1 MPPLDEE
8 IKALRK
14 KWSDEGYTPP
24 SLPEANPEG
33 KSLRWEQIQPKFKK
47 IAEDFETVTGFKP
60 TFTSGFRTQEE
71 QDALKVPGKAKVSRH
86 SSGRALD
93 QGIAGLSKEQ
103 INKALN
109 YYNRQP
115 GVKASVH
122 NNNHIHTEYLGDDE
136 FDSNE
141 QPIDQPKPV
150 KSVDPK
156 LALEI
161 NALRKSWG
169 AEELPTPTQELIK
182 STASSVVSGGP
193 KRDITSEINEL
204 KQKWGAEDIAN
215 KTPPIAKKPVATA
228 QNPLKAISSSFVQ
241 GSNDLRP
248 FDGIVGTGFNIP
260 QEEIDQLIAD
270 KKYYPRESMNQFIET
285 PLIQAETIKNLLNKL
300 AEEPEGFKS
309 IQEELDQEIAN
320 NPNGLHANINAVG
333 RGTRDAISN
342 LVSGFSTPKSIATG
356 AGLAVPVL
364 GPILAAVIAP
374 SMVKGSLEGIDNTI
388 QSINEGDVEGST
400 RNALETLANLG
411 MTYGAGKL
419 ALSPFK
425 KLVMTYKTNKLALSP
440 FKKAAPIQTTPAEL
454 PVEIANQLKQEAQ
467 PATIS
472 QGTPKRPESIYLGSG
487 LGGLQ
492 RLFEKDPI
500 VKARL
505 DKVAEIEQQAK
516 ASGKKMHEVL
526 REQGENFDP
535 DLYAEVMNRQ
545 REVAREAEK
554 SSLVQR
560 ASDLKRELKVKL
572 VDSVAPLEDAL
583 RTWEKNNPEQ
593 APFGLSR
600 TERLTDR
607 IDKSFRAVNMAGQ
620 FMKDNGLEGVIKS
633 LENVK
638 DLDVLDQYL
647 IAKHAPERE
656 VVGKTSGRDLELD
669 RQFLEAK
676 APQFEEHAK
685 VVQNYAQKLLD
696 YSVDAGLISKES
708 AARLK
713 EQYPNYVPLNRV
725 FNELEV
731 VPSSFKP
738 KGPASLSKQTVV
750 QKSTGSLREIESPI
764 ASLMEKTADAFMQGE
779 RNKTTQYL
787 VEQHQLEGNPFGLR
801 KLKPDEKPSEGMG
814 KVELFRN
821 GEKEIWETDP
831 EIAAAAKSLNV
842 QQFGLLARI
851 LRKPSLVFKAGT
863 TGVNPV
869 FALMNLIKDTG
880 HALTLSK
887 NSRGG
892 ALSTPFG
899 LKQALKGGEFSDMLA
914 REGAMD
920 SSFDPFREQFL
931 KNVKEIRSDRDLA
944 SKIKFRANPLH
955 ILKNIE
961 DVINVGERTTRIAQA
976 KAAYDAAI
984 KAGLS
989 PADAQIKAA
998 LAARKTTTDFYRKG
1012 EWGAVL
1018 NSVSPYLNAG
1028 IQGSRTLVRRLHE
1041 SPGKTTAKIVA
1052 LAAVPSALATLYNLN
1067 DPERKKIYADL
1078 NEKEKDD
1085 NIVIITP
1092 WASFNEKTKQWD
1104 GVIKIPKPQ
1113 GISNLIRP
1121 MTKYIEHL
1129 HDVDPQTVGSMAK
1142 EFLSAGTGAVLPFE
1156 PSVQGLSNFLI
1167 PPPLK
1172 GVAENLYNKDFYFNK
1187 PIVPDYIDRQPSKDL
1202 PPERQTLPN
1211 TSFVANKVGQTLGV
1225 SPLKVD
1231 HLIKSTFGGMGY
1243 TTTRAV
1249 DAALNLTGIASDDE
1263 VKRLEGKPWMNL
1275 LTLGTGPE
1283 FVRRLSQ
1290 ARGGE
1295 LDKKVA
1301 TEAQEV
1307 VQQGAARKQD
1317 VYREAKAFLDE
1328 GESLPREVA
1337 NARFDQIKK
1346 EKPDVAKKILQLSK
1360 EKKANL
1366 SSADKAIMALGAEDG
1381 TRARFLYNHFNK
1393 LDSEEGKAVW
1403 EELKQKG
1410 ILTDKVIQQI
1420 KELKASRG
1428 LRESADEN

>member
-33 KSLRWEQIQPKFKK
+33 KPLRWDQIQPKLKK
-47 IAEDFETVTGFKP
+47 TAEDFETVVGFKP
-60 TFTSGFRTQEE
+60 TYTSGFRTQAE

-93 QGIAGLSKEQ
+93 EGIAGLNQDQ
-103 INKALN
+103 INKALG
-109 YYNRQP
+109 YYNSQP
-115 GVKASVH
+115 GFKAAVH
-122 NNNHIHTEYLGDDE
+122 NNNHIHVDYLGDDE
-136 FDSNE
+136 LDPSTQQSAN
-141 QPIDQPKPV
+141 QPTTPKP
-150 KSVDPK
+150 VDPK
-156 LALEI
+156 LAIEI
-161 NALRKSWG
+161 NQLRKNWG
-169 AEELPTPTQELIK
+169 GSELPTPTQELIK
-182 STASSVVSGGP
+182 TTASSVVSGAT
-193 KRDITSEINEL
+193 KRDLVSEVNEL
-204 KQKWGAEDIAN
+204 KQKWGVEE
-215 KTPPIAKKPVATA
+215 KPQTVSSPIPKKPVVFA
-228 QNPLKAISSSFVQ
+228 NPLKALSTSSVQ
-241 GSNDLRP
+241 GSNNLRP
-248 FDGIVGTGFNIP
+248 FEGVPGTGFNVP
-260 QEEIDQLIAD
+260 QEEVKQLITD
-270 KKYYPRESMNQFIET
+270 KKYYPIAKFIDT
-285 PLIQAETIKNLLNKL
+285 PLLSAEPIKNLFNSMSQIPSGFGNIQAELN
-300 AEEPEGFKS
+300 
-309 IQEELDQEIAN
+309 QEIIN
-320 NPNGLHANINAVG
+320 NPTGLHARINDVGAGIRDFSANTISGLTTPKNIAIGAVAPIPILGPAVIGSQIPGMIGGAADSLGQTVDRFGQGDYRGGTEAILNTIANIAMTAGGTKYAVG
-333 RGTRDAISN
+333 N
-342 LVSGFSTPKSIATG
+342 L
-356 AGLAVPVL
+356 
-364 GPILAAVIAP
+364 
-374 SMVKGSLEGIDNTI
+374 
-388 QSINEGDVEGST
+388 
-400 RNALETLANLG
+400 
-411 MTYGAGKL
+411 GKL
-419 ALSPFK
+419 AVSPFK
-425 KLVMTYKTNKLALSP
+425 KSVP
-440 FKKAAPIQTTPAEL
+440 VKAEPVAEQLPAE
-454 PVEIANQLKQEAQ
+454 VAIQLEQKAQ
-467 PATIS
+467 PLTLS
-472 QGTPKRPESIYLGSG
+472 SGKPRQPESIYLGSG

-492 RLFEKDPI
+492 RLFEKDPV